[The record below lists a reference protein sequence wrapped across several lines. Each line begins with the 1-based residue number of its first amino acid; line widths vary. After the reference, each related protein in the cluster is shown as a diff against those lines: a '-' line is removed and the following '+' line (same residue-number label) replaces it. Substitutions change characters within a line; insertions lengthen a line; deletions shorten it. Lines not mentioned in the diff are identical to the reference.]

1 MTKVKCSVSNCS
13 YNKDHVCYA
22 ERVAIGGQ
30 AAVVDEATCCG
41 TFLNE
46 DAYSNLAEHT
56 AYKSACKAVSCTV
69 ATCVHHKNDQCML
82 DCIAVEGSGNAA
94 AYVETC
100 CSSFKAQ

>member
-30 AAVVDEATCCG
+30 AAVEDESTCCG

-46 DAYSNLAEHT
+46 EAYSNLAEHT
-56 AYKSACKAVSCTV
+56 GYKSVCDAVTCTV
-69 ATCVHHKNDQCML
+69 ATCAHHKNHQCML
-82 DCIAVEGSGNAA
+82 DSIQVEGSNQTAV
-94 AYVETC
+94 YIETC
-100 CSSFKAQ
+100 CSSFKPQ